1 MCDGAGV
8 MCQSSP
14 STDEE
19 DSASGECILPG
30 RSLGGVSS
38 PGVSIASHANS
49 RASRV
54 KSDAGAGLLH
64 GRLAM
69 PRDCASPLIAGSDE
83 NAFGRSGLRGRL
95 WRRSLPP
102 SSAARPRWSC
112 TALGRGGMLFQSDEA
127 ERGTDTVPGEFWIMQ
142 HLSEH
147 PVQWYHVSQLRCC
160 ATDGLCASAEGPV
173 WQTEE
178 EECKKRRHGVAMGV
192 LTQQGHI
199 AMAWRT
205 KEGLHKVVHHSRPG
219 LVHTAQ
225 LAQCFFPLIFVLE
238 DAGNLN

>member
-1 MCDGAGV
+1 

-160 ATDGLCASAEGPV
+160 ATDGLCASAARASLADGRERGRV
-173 WQTEE
+173 Q
-178 EECKKRRHGVAMGV
+178 KAQARSGNGRA
-192 LTQQGHI
+192 
-199 AMAWRT
+199 
-205 KEGLHKVVHHSRPG
+205 
-219 LVHTAQ
+219 HTAGTHRNGLANQRRTAQGRPSPPTRPSAHCPQ
-225 LAQCFFPLIFVLE
+225 LVQLFFWE
-238 DAGNLN
+238 